1 MSGSMVG
8 AIPGTFIV
16 VGIVVLGV
24 ILLGC
29 RRLFPV
35 LQEEHRLGRIAT
47 GSGQPDQPEKKAAT
61 VGRAATTLREQV
73 PRLRPL

>member
-24 ILLGC
+24 ILLGYAVYF
-29 RRLFPV
+29 LFFKKNIGSDEQLRV
-35 LQEEHRLGRIAT
+35 LPA
-47 GSGQPDQPEKKAAT
+47 
-61 VGRAATTLREQV
+61 
-73 PRLRPL
+73 